1 MTAKEKF
8 IEDCYQQYYSFLWN
22 LCQKKVAGN
31 PCYLDLVNTCIQDTF
46 LLAYQ
51 SYDSLVHHNNIR
63 AWLTRTCL
71 NRLLPYAQLQR
82 KRMEHE
88 AYSLDD
94 SQKFKLFEPFE
105 YSVNETLEDDEAKS
119 FINEFIP
126 LLTEQEYSIFS
137 SYFLKGLP
145 IANIAT
151 IYGCS
156 IGTIKSTIHR
166 IRKKARKMKNYFV
179 RV

>member
-82 KRMEHE
+82 KRMGHE

-94 SQKFKLFEPFE
+94 PQKLKLFDPFE
-105 YSVNETLEDDEAKS
+105 YSFTEALENNEAIS
-119 FINEFIP
+119 FINEFLP
-126 LLTEQEYSIFS
+126 LLSEQECNIFR
-137 SYFLKGLP
+137 SYFLEELP
-145 IANIAT
+145 IIHIAT

-156 IGTIKSTIHR
+156 IGTIKATINR

-179 RV
+179 KM